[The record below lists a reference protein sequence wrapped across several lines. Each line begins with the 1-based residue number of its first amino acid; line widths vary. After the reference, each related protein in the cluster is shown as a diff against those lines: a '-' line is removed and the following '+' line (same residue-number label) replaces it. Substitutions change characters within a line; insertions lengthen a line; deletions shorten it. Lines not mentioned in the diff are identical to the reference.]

1 MGLRP
6 HIFYYE
12 IIMSKS
18 GIYAF
23 PEIDYDTQ
31 TNFVVTG
38 KTKDK
43 KRRLGEYRTGNTNLE
58 FRWWKSVREDQIHKA
73 EKAFQKQLVNLG
85 YKRWKNNSEQFVFK
99 DYKKLEKDIKSILKG
114 VIKLQKKNDINY
126 KISTLEGEKDI
137 RETRPKCAFTTERA
151 QIIGKAGPNEQ
162 YRYVPLLATFE
173 KGKIKYHSK
182 PVRTPFSVNA
192 FNLLRTIRASEK
204 QKKKLEEQQ
213 GKLDV

>member
-1 MGLRP
+1 M
-6 HIFYYE
+6 
-12 IIMSKS
+12 
-18 GIYAF
+18 
-23 PEIDYDTQ
+23 
-31 TNFVVTG
+31 
-38 KTKDK
+38 
-43 KRRLGEYRTGNTNLE
+43 
-58 FRWWKSVREDQIHKA
+58 
-73 EKAFQKQLVNLG
+73 
-85 YKRWKNNSEQFVFK
+85 KNNTKEK
-99 DYKKLEKDIKSILKG
+99 RKLRNRKKLKKVNNNRYRVSINKSLNNISAQIIDDSKKITLVSASSIEKDIKSILKG